1 MGLLMQSLI
10 PWLPLST
17 EQSEPLGEQ
26 EHRES
31 NAAGLKW
38 KPAGET
44 LAVLCGFMQREGW
57 VYFCVC

>member
-1 MGLLMQSLI
+1 MFDSVAA
-10 PWLPLST
+10 T
-17 EQSEPLGEQ
+17 EHGAVGPLGEQ
-26 EHRES
+26 EHGES

-57 VYFCVC
+57 FYFCVC

>member
-1 MGLLMQSLI
+1 MAA
-10 PWLPLST
+10 T
-17 EQSEPLGEQ
+17 EHGAVGPLGEQ
-26 EHRES
+26 EHGES

-57 VYFCVC
+57 FYFCVC